1 MRGTIF
7 NREAETKKP
16 SKLTLHHAETSDI
29 KLI

>member
-1 MRGTIF
+1 MVQFSI
-7 NREAETKKP
+7 EKQKQKKP